1 MPRDMRA
8 VSAEP
13 DHDGQSLHQSLNM
26 SPRMSP
32 RLMKRSPTID
42 TDNITKEEYD
52 VGGCVCVCVDVCVCV
67 CVCVYQLSIVSC

>member
-1 MPRDMRA
+1 MPRGMRA
-8 VSAEP
+8 ASAEP
-13 DHDGQSLHQSLNM
+13 ERDGQILHQSLNM

-52 VGGCVCVCVDVCVCV
+52 VSGCVCV
-67 CVCVYQLSIVSC
+67 CVCVYL

>member
-1 MPRDMRA
+1 MPRGMRA

-13 DHDGQSLHQSLNM
+13 ERDDGQCLHQSLNM

-52 VGGCVCVCVDVCVCV
+52 VRWLLILCVYVCVRDCIGFR
-67 CVCVYQLSIVSC
+67 LFS